1 MTGEDPEKFLALKR
15 RWGWRGEIPR
25 GSSMG
30 FVPKI
35 RLAIDSPLEETG
47 FRTAGPPGRRDWSF
61 SRGGPC

>member
-30 FVPKI
+30 FVPENQV
-35 RLAIDSPLEETG
+35 RN
-47 FRTAGPPGRRDWSF
+47 
-61 SRGGPC
+61 